1 MSKRSQAYLVF
12 VGAMSVVGLDIYL
25 TSIGW

>member
-1 MSKRSQAYLVF
+1 MSKRSQAYLIF
-12 VGAMSVVGLDIYL
+12 VGAMFVVGLDIYL

>member
-1 MSKRSQAYLVF
+1 MSKRSQAYLIF
-12 VGAMSVVGLDIYL
+12 VGVMAVVGLDIYL